1 VFAHVDDRDGKYL
14 RPKELQSEMRFLP
27 SPQSNFPKFSRLS
40 HQGPSQAF
48 FGTVTSVLLPH
59 LTRFPAKTSTTTTTR
74 RCFTIMP
81 LLNGKANH
89 TFIGAIDQGTTSSRF
104 LIFDTSGEVVAT
116 HQLEFKQ
123 YYPHPG

>member
-1 VFAHVDDRDGKYL
+1 MFAPVDDRDGKYL

-27 SPQSNFPKFSRLS
+27 SPQSNFPKFPRLS
-40 HQGPSQAF
+40 CQVASA
-48 FGTVTSVLLPH
+48 LLPH
-59 LTRFPAKTSTTTTTR
+59 LTLTRFPAKTTTSITTR
-74 RCFTIMP
+74 RFFTTMP
-81 LLNGKANH
+81 LLNGKPNP

>member
-1 VFAHVDDRDGKYL
+1 MFAPVDDRDGKYL

-40 HQGPSQAF
+40 CQVASA
-48 FGTVTSVLLPH
+48 LLPH
-59 LTRFPAKTSTTTTTR
+59 LTLTRFPAKTSTSITTR
-74 RCFTIMP
+74 RFFTTMP
-81 LLNGKANH
+81 LLNGKPNP